1 MRSHTNKNLCVL
13 HHLPRIAASASP
25 TPVANAASVNHPSPH
40 KGIHTGAG
48 TNLTQ
53 SLPRLV
59 VLPKCLQCHS
69 PVVETRGEAKVIAGS
84 HTKPDAQ
91 VLGARRH
98 SGSGCRAGGACRH
111 AQGAGALMRHQ
122 LC

>member
-25 TPVANAASVNHPSPH
+25 TPVANAASVNHPSQN
-40 KGIHTGAG
+40 KGVYTGG

-59 VLPKCLQCHS
+59 VLPECLQSHS
-69 PVVETRGEAKVIAGS
+69 PVVETRGEAKVVAGF

-91 VLGARRH
+91 VLGARRD
-98 SGSGCRAGGACRH
+98 SGSGRRAGGACRN
-111 AQGAGALMRHQ
+111 AQGAGALVRHQ